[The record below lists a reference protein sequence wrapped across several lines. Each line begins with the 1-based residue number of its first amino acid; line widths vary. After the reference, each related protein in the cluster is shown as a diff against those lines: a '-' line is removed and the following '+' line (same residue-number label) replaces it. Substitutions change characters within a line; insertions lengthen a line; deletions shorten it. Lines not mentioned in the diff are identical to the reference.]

1 MRLPLE
7 LLVTIATF
15 DAQLALKFR
24 LTSKRVRYALDP
36 NTLHGIQL
44 WARLRMLEKC
54 PDPQVI
60 ALSDYEFLRAV
71 YGCGC
76 NFGGKYS
83 QLKPMWDL
91 HGLRICQRCFPRMTI
106 PEHEIRTWL
115 EEKAATIPPG
125 SCACSSWM

>member
-44 WARLRMLEKC
+44 GARLRMLEN
-54 PDPQVI
+54 
-60 ALSDYEFLRAV
+60 ALTP
-71 YGCGC
+71 
-76 NFGGKYS
+76 K
-83 QLKPMWDL
+83 
-91 HGLRICQRCFPRMTI
+91 
-106 PEHEIRTWL
+106 
-115 EEKAATIPPG
+115 
-125 SCACSSWM
+125 